1 MSRIS
6 MLMLAAC
13 LVAGPAVAEAEVR
26 VTLSGSRASML
37 RQNSIAKQQAFSFLR
52 TPGQVQS
59 HVETGELVPL
69 DGNADYD
76 VIAGYPFARPVVRA
90 FVERLA
96 AGYRDACGERLVVT
110 SLTRPAARQPR
121 NASPL
126 SVHPAGMAVDLRVSR
141 DASCRE
147 WLSAELLELETMGL
161 LDATLE
167 RRPPHYHV
175 AVFPAAFGEYDAQLA
190 ALEAEAER
198 RALEDARQEAELAM
212 ALLHIRPRLSTA
224 TPAGVLKVIASVV
237 ALLFLPI
244 TV

>member
-1 MSRIS
+1 
-6 MLMLAAC
+6 
-13 LVAGPAVAEAEVR
+13 
-26 VTLSGSRASML
+26 
-37 RQNSIAKQQAFSFLR
+37 
-52 TPGQVQS
+52 
-59 HVETGELVPL
+59 
-69 DGNADYD
+69 
-76 VIAGYPFARPVVRA
+76 
-90 FVERLA
+90 
-96 AGYRDACGERLVVT
+96 
-110 SLTRPAARQPR
+110 
-121 NASPL
+121 
-126 SVHPAGMAVDLRVSR
+126 MAVDLRVSR